1 MTQGMNVKG
10 IMFDLDGVLWRSSVL
25 LPGAK
30 ETVAEL
36 KARGYSV
43 AYVSNNSMLGMRGM
57 REKFEKFGIP
67 LEEGELSL
75 ATQVLAE
82 TIAKKLN
89 RATVFMIGS
98 KGFREDLERCGLRVL
113 LEPEEIDYLT
123 DYVVVGAD
131 WEINYQKL
139 TRALRCLKQ
148 GAKLAAPNA
157 DLYFPHD
164 EGLVPGNGAVLA
176 AVAAMAKRPP
186 DLLVG
191 KPEPHILNA
200 AMERMGCSPEEC
212 LMVGD
217 SLDTDIPAAHA
228 AGVRSVLVLSGT
240 STLQDAERAAKKP
253 WRVIGSIADLI
264 PMLEKGE

>member
-1 MTQGMNVKG
+1 MNVRG
-10 IMFDLDGVLWRSSVL
+10 IMFDLDGVLWRSSKL
-25 LPGAK
+25 LPGAR
-30 ETVAEL
+30 ETIVEL

-43 AYVSNNSMLGMRGM
+43 AYVSNNSMLGLRAMQ
-57 REKFEKFGIP
+57 EKFAKMGIP
-67 LEEGELSL
+67 LEDGELCL

-157 DLYFPHD
+157 DLYFPHED
-164 EGLVPGNGAVLA
+164 GLVPGNGAVLA

-191 KPEPHILNA
+191 KPQPNLLIS
-200 AMERMGCSPEEC
+200 AMERMGCTPDQC

-217 SLDTDIPAAHA
+217 SLDTDVGAAYA

-240 STLQDAERAAKKP
+240 TTTRDVERAEKKP
-253 WRVIGSIADLI
+253 WRVINGVADLI
-264 PMLEKGE
+264 TLLEQGE